1 MSAGVA
7 WPLSGGEWPGW
18 GVASR
23 APKPACTRALMRSHK
38 TMLIRKSVVARAV
51 LSVRSMHPADGE
63 CPVFTL
69 RRGGLTIVQKAPGH
83 TTGRKRA

>member
-1 MSAGVA
+1 MKKSKFFKDSKRQGNYQ
-7 WPLSGGEWPGW
+7 
-18 GVASR
+18 
-23 APKPACTRALMRSHK
+23 KPRL
-38 TMLIRKSVVARAV
+38 LIRKSVVARAV

-83 TTGRKRA
+83 KREKMS